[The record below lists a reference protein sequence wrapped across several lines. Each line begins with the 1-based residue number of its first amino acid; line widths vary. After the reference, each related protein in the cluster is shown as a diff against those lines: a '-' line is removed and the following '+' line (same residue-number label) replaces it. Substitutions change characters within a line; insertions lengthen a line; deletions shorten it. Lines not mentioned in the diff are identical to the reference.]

1 MTRWL
6 ETLVTAWD
14 ELARVAPIAQQYRS
28 RVISADAALE
38 IRAGMRAIDNAP
50 CLMLQTTL
58 PADAMFEL
66 GGMRLSSVPDA
77 AGPILVLSLEDAAR
91 HDLFT
96 TICADVVAAAM
107 QPDQNAALNE
117 FLARLDAW
125 RQFLRDRRDGL
136 SRMETVGLIGEL
148 IVLEHLMEIGCDGLT
163 CWQAPVDGL
172 HDFQRDGH
180 ALEVKTGL
188 GPASAITISLLDQL
202 DTTGL
207 RRLNLLHVRLIE
219 SPSGRSLCDIVA
231 GVSAALL
238 EEQSRA
244 RFENLLLRRGLLPG
258 DDIARSMPKVQ
269 LRTID
274 AYTVAD
280 GFPRLVRSG
289 LPLAITEATY
299 TLEVRGI
306 SAFAEDAAAV
316 LDAFHQGDGQ

>member
-6 ETLVTAWD
+6 DALNTAWD
-14 ELARVAPIAQQYRS
+14 ELAQIAPVARQYRS
-28 RVISADAALE
+28 RIISADAPLE

-58 PADAMFEL
+58 PPDALFEL
-66 GGMRLSSVPDA
+66 GGMRLNTVPDTS
-77 AGPILVLSLEDAAR
+77 GPLLVLSLEDAGR
-91 HDLFT
+91 RDLFA
-96 TICADVVAAAM
+96 TICADVVAAAS
-107 QPDQNAALNE
+107 QPDQNAALAQ

-148 IVLEHLMEIGCDGLT
+148 LILERLIEADRDCLAS
-163 CWQAPVDGL
+163 WQAPLDGL

-188 GPASAITISLLDQL
+188 GPASAIMISRLDQL
-202 DTTGL
+202 DTAVV

-219 SPSGRSLCDIVA
+219 SPTGRSLRDII
-231 GVSAALL
+231 AALNTAL
-238 EEQSRA
+238 PDEVRRS

-258 DDIARSMPKVQ
+258 DDVARSMPRVQ

-274 AYTVAD
+274 AYAVAD

-289 LPLAITEATY
+289 LPIAITEATY

-306 SAFAEDAAAV
+306 SAFFEDATVV
-316 LDAFHQGDGQ
+316 LDAFYQGDGQ